1 MSFEPRFHDSIGSDS
16 IGSAATAAIA
26 PELSRRGFLK
36 SAAIVSGGL
45 VIAMYL
51 PGCGKP
57 ENAAKMAGPAKL
69 LEANAWLRI
78 GTDSSITVLCD
89 RSEMGQGVYTALPT
103 LIAEELGVAPETI
116 KVEFAPAG
124 AAYTNSLLGTQATGG
139 STSVRD
145 AWEKLR
151 MAGAEARE
159 RLIAVAAK
167 DWSAPPTSCSVAD
180 GYVLFTTRRKSF
192 GELAEAAAALPKPQ
206 NVQLRKKDGFRFIGK
221 PQKRLDTA
229 SKVDGTAQYG
239 IDVRLPDMLYASL
252 AQSPE
257 LGGTVK
263 GFNDERAKTMP
274 GVRHVLQTS
283 SGVAVIADSWWQAK
297 QARDALDIQWTAGPN
312 AKLNN
317 AAIYAGLKSASK
329 AKGKV
334 VRNDGD
340 VDAALRA
347 GGKRI
352 EAVYELPMLA
362 HATLE
367 PQNCTAEFKDG
378 KCHIH
383 VPTQAQQMAQGAAAQ
398 AAGLPVE
405 QVVVHTTFLGGGF
418 GRRLDVDFV
427 PAAVECAKAAG
438 KPVKLLWTREDD
450 TSHDKYRPPARNTC
464 SAALDEQGKITAFK
478 LQLVA
483 PSITAR
489 WAPAAVKDIV
499 DPFAVEAAHNY
510 PYETANVYIDYLQH
524 EIGIDVGYW
533 RSVSH
538 ALNCFT
544 IESFM
549 DEVALAVG
557 QDPYQFRHDALSKQ
571 PRWQAVLDATARKAQ
586 WGRAPEGRHQ
596 GIALM
601 SGYDT
606 YLAQVAE
613 ISVEGNQL
621 KVHKIVCVIDCGQ
634 MVNPDIVR
642 AQAEGSIVFGLTAA
656 LYDDIN
662 IVGGKVQEQNFH
674 NYRLMR
680 INEVPPIEIYLLDSD
695 EKPGGMGEPAVA
707 LVAPALCNAIYAATK
722 KRLRTLPIVKQG
734 FTV

>member
-1 MSFEPRFHDSIGSDS
+1 MSLEHVQDSQDSD
-16 IGSAATAAIA
+16 
-26 PELSRRGFLK
+26 LSRRRFLK
-36 SAAIVSGGL
+36 SAAAVSGGL

-57 ENAAKMAGPAKL
+57 ENAAKSSGPAKMV
-69 LEANAWLRI
+69 EANAWLRI
-78 GTDSSITVLCD
+78 GTDSSVTVLCD

-116 KVEFAPAG
+116 KIESAPAG
-124 AAYTNSLLGTQATGG
+124 AVYVNALLGTQATGG
-139 STSVRD
+139 STSVRE

-159 RLIAVAAK
+159 RLITVAAK
-167 DWSAPPTSCSVAD
+167 EWSAPPAACTVAD
-180 GYVLFTTRRKSF
+180 GYVTFTTRRKSF
-192 GELAEAAAALPKPQ
+192 GELVEAAAALPKPENIQ
-206 NVQLRKKDGFRFIGK
+206 PIPTDKHRFVGK
-221 PQKRLDTA
+221 PQKRLDTPA
-229 SKVDGTAQYG
+229 KVDGSAQFG
-239 IDVRLPDMLYASL
+239 IDVRLPGMLYAAL

-257 LGGTVK
+257 LGASLDSFDGEK
-263 GFNDERAKTMP
+263 IKTMP
-274 GVRHVLQTS
+274 GVKHVVQTS

-297 QARDALDIQWTAGPN
+297 QARDALDIKWKSGPN

-317 AAIYAGLKSASK
+317 AAIYAGLKTA
-329 AKGKV
+329 AAGKGKM
-334 VRNDGD
+334 VRSDGD
-340 VDAALRA
+340 ADAGLKAA
-347 GGKRI
+347 AKRV

-378 KCHIH
+378 ACHIYA
-383 VPTQAQQMAQGAAAQ
+383 PTQAQLMAQAAAAQ
-398 AAGLPVE
+398 AAGLPAEKVF
-405 QVVVHTTFLGGGF
+405 VHTTFLGGGF

-438 KPVKLLWTREDD
+438 APVKLLWTREDD
-450 TSHDKYRPPARNTC
+450 TTHDKYRPPARNVC
-464 SAALDEQGKITAFK
+464 SAGLDAQGKLTSFR
-478 LQLVA
+478 LHLVA
-483 PSITAR
+483 PSITSR
-489 WAPAAVKDIV
+489 WAPDAVKDIV
-499 DPFAVEAAHNY
+499 DPFAIEAAHNY
-510 PYETANVYIDYLQH
+510 PYDAANVYIDYLQH

-544 IESFM
+544 VESFM
-549 DEVALAVG
+549 DEVAMAAG
-557 QDPYQFRHDALSKQ
+557 KDPYQFRHDLLAKQ
-571 PRWQAVLDATARKAQ
+571 PRWQAVLDAAAQKAQ
-586 WGRAPEGRHQ
+586 WGRAAEGRHQ

-601 SGYDT
+601 SGYDS
-606 YLAQVAE
+606 YLAQVVE
-613 ISVEGNQL
+613 VSVQDRQL

-642 AQAEGSIVFGLTAA
+642 QQAEGSIIFGLTAA

-662 IVGGKVQEQNFH
+662 IVGGKVQERNFD
-674 NYRLMR
+674 NYRLLR
-680 INEVPPIEIYLLDSD
+680 INETPEIQVYLLESE

-722 KRLRTLPIVKQG
+722 KRLYKLPVAKQG